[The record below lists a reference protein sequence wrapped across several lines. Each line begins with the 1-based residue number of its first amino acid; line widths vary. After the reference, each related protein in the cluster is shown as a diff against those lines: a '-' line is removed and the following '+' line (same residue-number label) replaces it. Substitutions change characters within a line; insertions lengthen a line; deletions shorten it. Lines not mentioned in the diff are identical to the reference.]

1 MKKFKL
7 LSVLSLI
14 FVLGVWLTSCDNVKD
29 SDLEETATQ
38 IINSSPNTS
47 DVSVSVVDKVA
58 TLSGTVEDEAT
69 KSRME
74 SSVMSVDGIKSVV
87 NKITVIPPPPPVVEA
102 PVVEKD
108 PNQLIV
114 ATRKGK
120 LNIHSK
126 PGVQEHVI
134 AVVPHGETL
143 TLVEKV
149 NDDWWLIQTESGLEG
164 YCHASYLEQQ

>member
-1 MKKFKL
+1 MKKLKL
-7 LSVLSLI
+7 LSVLTLVFLLGAGLI
-14 FVLGVWLTSCDNVKD
+14 SCNNVKD

-38 IINSSPNTS
+38 VIASNPNAS
-47 DVSVSVVDKVA
+47 NVNVSVVDNVA
-58 TLSGTVEDEAT
+58 TLTGKVEDEAT
-69 KSRME
+69 KSKIQ
-74 SSVMSVDGIKSVV
+74 SSVMAVEGVKSVV
-87 NKITVIPPPPPVVEA
+87 NKITVVPPPPVYVE
-102 PVVEKD
+102 PVVEK
-108 PNQLIV
+108 PTNQLTV

-164 YCHASYLEQQ
+164 YCAASYLEQQ

>member
-1 MKKFKL
+1 MKKIKL
-7 LSVLSLI
+7 LSVLSLV
-14 FVLGVWLTSCDNVKD
+14 FLLGVGLTSCANVKD
-29 SDLEETATQ
+29 SDLEETASQ
-38 IINSSPNTS
+38 IISSSPNTAN
-47 DVSVSVVDKVA
+47 VSVSVVDKVA

-69 KSRME
+69 KSKVQ
-74 SSVMSVDGIKSVV
+74 SSVMSVEGIKSVV

-102 PVVEKD
+102 PVVEEVT
-108 PNQLIV
+108 NQLIV

-149 NDDWWLIQTESGLEG
+149 SDDWWLIQTENGLEG